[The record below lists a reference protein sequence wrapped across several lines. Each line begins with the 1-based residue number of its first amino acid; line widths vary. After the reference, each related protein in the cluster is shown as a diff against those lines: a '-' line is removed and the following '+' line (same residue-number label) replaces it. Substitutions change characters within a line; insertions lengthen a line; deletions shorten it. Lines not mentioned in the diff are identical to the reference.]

1 MAADQSI
8 ATILDET
15 IAALSNFD
23 SARLESLEQ
32 RIETLSGSAVELNA
46 ADVNAILQKKH
57 LLEIL
62 LRNCDANLNTLKRL
76 HARSAR
82 ESWVR

>member
-1 MAADQSI
+1 MAANQSI

-15 IAALSNFD
+15 IAALSSFD

-32 RIETLSGSAVELNA
+32 QIRALSGSTVEVDAAEGNAV
-46 ADVNAILQKKH
+46 LQKKH

-82 ESWVR
+82 EPWVR